1 MSSSVVSLETM
12 KPGLKNV
19 TIPLKSKECTIGS
32 AYLRNENII
41 ISSTSKST
49 CKLLL
54 FEKTL

>member
-1 MSSSVVSLETM
+1 MSFSVVHLGTM
-12 KPGLKNV
+12 EPVLKNM
-19 TIPLKSKECTIGS
+19 TIPLKSEECTIGT
-32 AYLRNENII
+32 AHLRNENII